1 MHFVAKLYPNK
12 YTDLIL
18 IGYSKYA
25 QHKIHSNFVI
35 FVRGQ
40 TDTFEKNKKVILKMF
55 KNSLSFILG
64 VGRGLI

>member
-1 MHFVAKLYPNK
+1 VHFVAKLYPNK

-35 FVRGQ
+35 FVRGE
-40 TDTFEKNKKVILKMF
+40 TDTFEKNKK
-55 KNSLSFILG
+55 
-64 VGRGLI
+64 

>member
-1 MHFVAKLYPNK
+1 MCASIKAWEEGSVHFVAKLYPNK

-18 IGYSKYA
+18 ILICYSKYA

-40 TDTFEKNKKVILKMF
+40 TDTFEKNKK
-55 KNSLSFILG
+55 
-64 VGRGLI
+64 